1 VQISLVQI
9 DQCLSLDLRKDF
21 FDKNLSFSIEKR
33 SNVLLH
39 NDSSSTFQSN
49 ISFSLLTDNK
59 DLRLKSNLNLKRSS
73 VRHFSSSS
81 SSSYSSPIDRT
92 TSSKESLYKKG
103 TRRRRIYQTDIQVK
117 DLFFKRKKSSLF
129 GLELFTTINSFNRI
143 SIKNIGIN
151 LKKRKDFFDL
161 NLN

>member
-33 SNVLLH
+33 SNVFLH
-39 NDSSSTFQSN
+39 NDLSSTFQSN

-59 DLRLKSNLNLKRSS
+59 DLRSKSNLNLKRSS

-103 TRRRRIYQTDIQVK
+103 TRRRRRIYQTDIQVK
-117 DLFFKRKKSSLF
+117 DFF
-129 GLELFTTINSFNRI
+129 
-143 SIKNIGIN
+143 
-151 LKKRKDFFDL
+151 LKKKVFSFRFRIVYND
-161 NLN
+161 